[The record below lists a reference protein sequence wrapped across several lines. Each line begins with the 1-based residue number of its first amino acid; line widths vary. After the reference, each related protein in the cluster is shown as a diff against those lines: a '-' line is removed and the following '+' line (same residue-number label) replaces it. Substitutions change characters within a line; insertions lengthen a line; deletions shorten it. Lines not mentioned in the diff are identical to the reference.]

1 MIRRGKEGEVNQD
14 SINSI
19 TSIKIIMTGQRR
31 GRGVV
36 LTDKGWG
43 KLENALNEWNNQN
56 NFDKPYTIEALIE
69 VTMLDPGTISKVLN
83 REVAVDRRTLERFF
97 SGFNLKLDNDDY
109 SKLNLRKNQKLNKH
123 FCSEAPDVSI
133 FYGRTEELNILEKW
147 IITDYC
153 RLITLVG
160 IGGIVKTSLSAKVI
174 HNIRDNFDFTIWFSL
189 RNAPPPLEI
198 ISNLLQVLSNGEEV
212 DLARNIPVL
221 INKLIEYLQNQ
232 RCLIVFDNVDAVF
245 SDSNYSGNYLPGYEG
260 YGEIFQKVGEI
271 QHQSCLLMTSRE
283 KPSEIAAIEGDVLP
297 VRCLQINGLDI
308 PEVRKV
314 FAGKGITDGVDSDW
328 ERLTVNYGGNPL
340 YLKFIATT
348 VLDLFEGDIS
358 SFIVDGSKV
367 FGDVRNLIS
376 KQFNRLSELEKS
388 LLYWLAINQD
398 AVDLKELRDLSLNQY
413 FHFLEIL
420 ESLNRR
426 SLIEKND
433 LLFSLQPEVMEYVT
447 VNFID
452 KIYQEIISGDISLF
466 KSHALLKATAPD
478 YIQDIQRRLII
489 KPMQER
495 LELFFGNYHQV
506 KANLI
511 NILENFRGKSLHFT
525 GYAVGNIINLISD
538 FSPLI
543 INQDFSHLNIQQ
555 ANFQEI
561 DLQDIDFSN
570 SNFIKS
576 TFTNSFGII
585 FSLAFST
592 NEEFLVTGS
601 IDGQVCLWKWQEN
614 QLIFQYQGHKTIVE
628 SVVFSPDDSKIAS
641 SSRDRS
647 IKIWDV
653 STGKCILNLDLPLDS
668 PKQYLVKNLIFNQD
682 GTKLF
687 AYSNQQVISWDL
699 DTGDCQILIESQ
711 YRISS
716 LYLASEAGF
725 LVFGCENGVVYI
737 WDLNTEE
744 FLNQFSTHSGI
755 VLSVKVTDDNQIIGC
770 GIKDK
775 IVKICNL
782 NNSES
787 IQIQSQSYNI
797 SLIDISSNG
806 QYIATGSGEKIIKVW
821 EINTGLYL
829 QSLSG
834 HVSEI
839 NAITFSNTNQILAT
853 ASVDRTVKI
862 WDITKGKCLK
872 TLQGR
877 ADFVHSAVFSN
888 DNRTIITGSQHSINF
903 WDIDSQCIS
912 TFFKTKDWLSS
923 LIISQDEKTIAC
935 ANISNEDNFIR
946 IWQIDDLNSSTT
958 NYQIPN
964 KILKGHNDNIWSIA
978 FNPDGTK
985 IVSGSSDRTVK
996 IWNSQ
1001 TGQCLKTLSGHN
1013 RPVLCV
1019 SFSPNGN
1026 TVASC
1031 GGHSIIKLWNVET
1044 GECFQTIQE
1053 KASYIIKFNSNGLI
1067 LASGH
1072 TSGII
1077 KLWNTKNGECIQTLG
1092 NRKPIISIAFSDDG
1106 KYIAYGSYDGTVTV
1120 WNINDNKSVAILEQ
1134 NYSSP
1139 WSLTFSKLSQF
1150 TKNSNLLAVG
1160 RDSEVIQIWDINT
1173 GEIITS
1179 FQANRPYEEVN
1190 IKEVT
1195 GLNAATIASLEE
1207 LGACNNR

>member
-1 MIRRGKEGEVNQD
+1 
-14 SINSI
+14 
-19 TSIKIIMTGQRR
+19 MTGQRR
-31 GRGVV
+31 SRGVV
-36 LTDKGWG
+36 LTDEGWK
-43 KLENALNEWNNQN
+43 KLEHALNEWNNQN

-69 VTMLDPGTISKVLN
+69 VTLLDPGTISKVLS

-97 SGFNLKLDNDDY
+97 RGFNLKLDNDDY
-109 SKLNLRKNQKLNKH
+109 SKLNLTTNKKLNNY

-133 FYGRTEELNILEKW
+133 FYGRTEELNFLEKW
-147 IITDYC
+147 IVNDCC

-160 IGGIVKTSLSAKVI
+160 IGGIGKTSLSAKVI
-174 HNIRDNFDFTIWFSL
+174 QNIRDNFDFTIWFSL
-189 RNAPPPLEI
+189 RNAPPPLQI
-198 ISNLLQVLSNGEEV
+198 ISNLLQILSNGEEV
-212 DLARNIPVL
+212 DLARNITIL

-232 RCLIVFDNVDAVF
+232 RCLIVFDNVDAIF
-245 SDSNYSGNYLPGYEG
+245 SDSSYSGNYLPGYKG
-260 YGEIFQKVGEI
+260 YGEIFQKIAEI

-283 KPSEIAAIEGDVLP
+283 KPREISAIEGDISP
-297 VRCLQINGLDI
+297 VRCLQINGLGI

-314 FAGKGITDGVDSDW
+314 FAGKGIIDGVDSDW
-328 ERLTVNYGGNPL
+328 EWLTVNYGGNPL
-340 YLKFIATT
+340 YLKFIAST

-358 SFIVDGSKV
+358 SFILQGSKV
-367 FGDVRNLIS
+367 FGDVRNLIGQ
-376 KQFNRLSELEKS
+376 QFNRLSELEKS

-398 AVDLKELRDLSLNQY
+398 AVGLQELQDLSQNQS
-413 FHFLEIL
+413 FHLLEIL

-426 SLIEKND
+426 SLIEKKD
-433 LLFSLQPEVMEYVT
+433 LLFSLQPVVMEYVT
-447 VNFID
+447 INFID
-452 KIYQEIISGDISLF
+452 KIYQEVISGDISLF
-466 KSHALLKATAPD
+466 KSHALLKATSPD
-478 YIQDIQRRLII
+478 YIQDIQKRLIL
-489 KPMQER
+489 KPILEG
-495 LELFFGNYHQV
+495 LELFFGNNHQV
-506 KANLI
+506 ETHLI
-511 NILENFRGKSLHFT
+511 NILDNFRDKSLHFT

-538 FSPLI
+538 SFSLI
-543 INQDFSHLNIQQ
+543 SNQDFSNLNIQQ
-555 ANFQEI
+555 AN
-561 DLQDIDFSN
+561 LQKTNLQYIDFNN
-570 SNFIKS
+570 SNFVKS
-576 TFTNSFGII
+576 TFTNNFGII
-585 FSLAFST
+585 FSLAFSQ
-592 NEEFLVTGS
+592 NEKFLVTGS
-601 IDGQVCLWKWQEN
+601 IDGQVCLWKWEDN
-614 QLIFQYQGHKTIVE
+614 QLLFQYQGHKTIVE
-628 SVVFSPDDSKIAS
+628 SVVFSPDNSKIAS
-641 SSRDRS
+641 SSRDRT

-653 STGKCILNLDLPLDS
+653 STGQYIFSLDS
-668 PKQYLVKNLIFNQD
+668 PKKYLVKNLIFNQN

-687 AYSNQQVISWDL
+687 GYSNQQIISWDL
-699 DTGDCQILIESQ
+699 DTSNYRILTESQ
-711 YRISS
+711 SRICS
-716 LYLASEAGF
+716 LHLASEADF
-725 LVFGCENGVVYI
+725 LVFGCENGVIDI

-744 FLNQFSTHSGI
+744 LLHRFSINSGI
-755 VLSVKVTDDNQIIGC
+755 VLSVKVTHDNQIIAC

-782 NNSES
+782 NHSEL
-787 IQIQSQSYNI
+787 IEIQSQSYNI
-797 SLIDISSNG
+797 SLIDISRDG

-821 EINTGLYL
+821 DINTGLYL

-888 DNRTIITGSQHSINF
+888 DNQKIISGSQHSINF
-903 WDIDSQCIS
+903 WDINTQCIS

-946 IWQIDDLNSSTT
+946 IWQIDNLNSSKK

-1019 SFSPNGN
+1019 SFSPDGN

-1031 GGHSIIKLWNVET
+1031 GGHSIIKLWNIET
-1044 GECFQTIQE
+1044 GECFLTIQE
-1053 KASYIIKFNSNGLI
+1053 KASYIINFNSNGLI

-1077 KLWNTKNGECIQTLG
+1077 KLWNTKNGKYIQTLG
-1092 NRKPIISIAFSDDG
+1092 NHKPIISIAFSDDG
-1106 KYIAYGSYDGTVTV
+1106 RYIAYGSYDGTVTV
-1120 WNINDNKSVAILEQ
+1120 WDINDNKSVAILQQ

-1139 WSLTFSKLSQF
+1139 WSLAFSKDS
-1150 TKNSNLLAVG
+1150 KLLAVG

-1173 GEIITS
+1173 SQIITS
-1179 FQANRPYEEVN
+1179 FQGNRPLEKVN
-1190 IKEVT
+1190 ITGIT
-1195 GLNAATIASLEE
+1195 GLTAAMIASLKE
-1207 LGACNNR
+1207 LGASWME